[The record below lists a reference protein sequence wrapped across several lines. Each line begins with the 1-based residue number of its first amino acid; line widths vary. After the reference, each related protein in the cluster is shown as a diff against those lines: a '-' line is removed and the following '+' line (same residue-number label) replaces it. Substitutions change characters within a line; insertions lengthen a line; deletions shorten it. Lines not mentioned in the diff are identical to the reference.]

1 MINHVKHG
9 LAHCAIFC
17 IFVIPLF
24 TYCEKYDLDKSNN
37 EKDSIGIIE
46 DSGNDSI
53 PCESEIP
60 VGEISSYTNLL
71 KNGSFEK
78 WIMFINY
85 DIPDGWLC
93 HNNYNATKDSHIV
106 FDGYYS
112 VRMCSPET
120 GKTATVDQVIPV
132 IAGHRIRLY
141 FHYYVEQWKAKG
153 ARCYCYFR
161 TMAAEKYNISTDIL
175 KDFYDDNTYHII
187 RGGGYGLTYF
197 PHDLHQWLLF
207 DEIIEVPPTAQYF
220 VFGINSYHGTT
231 IYVDDCYVVDID
243 EKQ

>member
-1 MINHVKHG
+1 MINYSKHD
-9 LAHCAIFC
+9 LTYCAIFYT
-17 IFVIPLF
+17 FVISLF
-24 TYCEKYDLDKSNN
+24 TCCGRYDTEEPDN
-37 EKDSIGIIE
+37 EEDNMGVIE
-46 DSGNDSI
+46 ESENDSI
-53 PCESEIP
+53 PSEPEIP

-78 WIMFINY
+78 WIMFVNY
-85 DIPDGWLC
+85 DIPDGWLF
-93 HNNYNATKDSHIV
+93 HNNYNAEKNSHIV
-106 FDGYYS
+106 FDGHYS

-175 KDFYDDNTYHII
+175 KEFYDDSTYHII

-197 PHDLHQWLLF
+197 PHDLNKWLLF
-207 DEIIEVPPTAQYF
+207 DEIIEVPPTALYF

-231 IYVDDCYVVDID
+231 IYVDDCYVVDVD